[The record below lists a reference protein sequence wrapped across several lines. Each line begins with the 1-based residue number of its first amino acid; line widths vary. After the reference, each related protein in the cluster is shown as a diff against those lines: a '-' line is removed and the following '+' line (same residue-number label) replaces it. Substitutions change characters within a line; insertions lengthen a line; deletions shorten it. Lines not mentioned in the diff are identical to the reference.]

1 MELRKLRGNVVGT
14 SEQYSAVGFLQHRR
28 VVVAVTG
35 GVHAEADAL
44 ERRDRLPLAVSNT
57 KAVIGDALGLV
68 GDQLVAE
75 ERWLAEL
82 PGWQCVQQ
90 DGVWQ
95 LQKSFPFR
103 QYQPGLAFVN
113 QVADLAEQEQ
123 HHPAMLIEWGLVNVR
138 WWTHSIGDLHLNDFI
153 MAAKTQ
159 ALIDAKNV

>member
-1 MELRKLRGNVVGT
+1 MNSLNTQHCQPCQGNVQSVC
-14 SEQYSAVGFLQHRR
+14 Q
-28 VVVAVTG
+28 
-35 GVHAEADAL
+35 AD
-44 ERRDRLPLAVSNT
+44 R
-57 KAVIGDALGLV
+57 
-68 GDQLVAE
+68 

-159 ALIDAKNV
+159 ALIDAKNA